1 MQKLQNIY
9 ESICKHSPDLLF
21 RLDNSDNIQ
30 FSTSAFSENLGYSS
44 EELTQLS
51 IKELFDSAQ
60 DYHAFKLSFRKNP
73 QLINFEVT
81 FRHKDG
87 SRNIGSI
94 NAKKISEN
102 GESYIVGSIRDIS
115 EQKSREIELKNSYQE
130 AQKWQQYLELIYKII
145 ENINKH
151 RDVEN
156 IGTTVAEGLEQLMLF
171 DAYQIYT
178 YNEKEDLLETVFR
191 YETYSHN
198 ELVSN
203 SALPADKGIIGRI
216 FRTSQSEIVDDVQ
229 KDEDV
234 FYLPGEMHHDESLL
248 GVPLI
253 VDDKAIGVI
262 ILVKKGLS
270 QFRSEELHILSVIS
284 RQVAIALENAQLND
298 RERKSREQAEQANRS
313 KSEFLANM
321 SHEIRTPMNAIIGMS
336 ELMIDTKIDSEQ
348 RDFLTTIRES
358 SYALLHL
365 INDILDFSKIEAGK
379 MDLNPENFNL
389 RITLETIV
397 ESMAGRA
404 DEKNIELIL
413 NHDSEIPT
421 GLFGDPG
428 RIRQILINLLGNAI
442 KFTQEGEVIL
452 TAKLNSIKDDV
463 LDIFFSVRDTGIGI
477 PANKTDLIFEK
488 FTQADGST
496 TRKFGGTGL
505 GLAISRQ
512 LVEMMDGNIGVTSTP
527 GKGSTFYCN
536 LKLKKGELTED
547 EPKIIAD
554 LEGISVLIIDDNA
567 TNRYIL
573 EKTLR
578 IWGIRPISHS
588 NGKHGIQELYDAAK
602 QGKPIPLV
610 LLDMQMPQMD
620 GETVTRRVLKEPLLD
635 QTRIIILTS
644 MGKRG
649 DAKRLKDIGI
659 KAYLT
664 KPIKQAQLKH
674 AILSVMADQDTIEST
689 KKKLVTKYTV
699 AEHHRNDV
707 RILLAEDN
715 PINQRVGQKI
725 LEKRAYQVDVVDNG
739 AAAIEAIQKN
749 TYSLILMDI
758 QMPVM
763 DGLTATEEIRKLD
776 GELKDIPIIAM
787 TANAMKGDEEKCL
800 AAGMDDYISKPFKP
814 DDLYEKIAKWE
825 YGRETIT

>member
-1 MQKLQNIY
+1 MQNSQYIY
-9 ESICKHSPDLLF
+9 ESILTHTPDSLF
-21 RLDNSDNIQ
+21 RLDESDTLQ
-30 FSTSAFSENLGYSS
+30 FSTPALSEKFGYSS
-44 EELTQLS
+44 QELIKLS
-51 IKELFDSAQ
+51 FKDLFYSTQ
-60 DYHAFKLSFRKNP
+60 DYHSFKHAISQKS
-73 QLINFEVT
+73 QLTDFEAT
-81 FRHKDG
+81 LRHKDG
-87 SRNIGSI
+87 SQNISSI

-102 GESYIVGSIRDIS
+102 GKSYIIGSIRDIS
-115 EQKSREIELKNSYQE
+115 EQKSKEAELKKSYQE
-130 AQKWQQYLELIYKII
+130 AQKWQQYLELIYKTI
-145 ENINKH
+145 EDINKI

-156 IGTTVAEGLEQLMLF
+156 IGATVAEGLEQLMLF

-178 YNEKEDLLETVFR
+178 YNDKEDLLQTVCR
-191 YETYSHN
+191 YGKYNHSEF
-198 ELVSN
+198 VSN
-203 SALPADKGIIGRI
+203 NNIRVDKGIIGRI
-216 FRTSQSEIVDDVQ
+216 FRTAQSEIIDDVQ
-229 KDEDV
+229 KDKDV
-234 FYLPGEMHHDESLL
+234 FYLAGEMHHNKSLL

-253 VDDKAIGVI
+253 VDNKAIGVI
-262 ILVKKGLS
+262 ILVKKGLN
-270 QFRSEELHILSVIS
+270 QFRSEELRILSVIS
-284 RQVAIALENAQLND
+284 PQVAIALENAQLNR
-298 RERKSREQAEQANRS
+298 RERESREQAEQANRF

-348 RDFLTTIRES
+348 RDFLNTIRES

-397 ESMAGRA
+397 ESMATGA
-404 DEKNIELIL
+404 DEKSVELIL
-413 NHDSEIPT
+413 NYDSKIPT
-421 GLFGDPG
+421 GIFGDPG

-452 TAKLNSIKDDV
+452 TAKLNSIEDDI
-463 LDIFFSVRDTGIGI
+463 LDIFFSVKDTGIGI

-512 LVEMMDGNIGVTSTP
+512 LVEMMDGNIGVTSIP

-536 LKLKKGELTED
+536 LKLKKGEFTED
-547 EPKIIAD
+547 EPKIVPD
-554 LEGISVLIIDDNA
+554 LDGLPVLIIDDSS
-567 TNRYIL
+567 TNRFIL

-578 IWGIRPISHS
+578 IWGIQPTS
-588 NGKHGIQELYDAAK
+588 NSSGKQGIQDLYNAAR
-602 QGKPIPLV
+602 QGEPIPLV

-620 GETVTRRVLKEPLLD
+620 GETVARRILKEPLLK

-674 AILSVMADQDTIEST
+674 AILSVMADQDKEDSPE
-689 KKKLVTKYTV
+689 KKLVTKYTV
-699 AEHHRNDV
+699 AEHHRNDL
-707 RILLAEDN
+707 RILLVEDN

-725 LEKRAYQVDVVDNG
+725 LEKRAYRVDVVDNG
-739 AAAIEAIQKN
+739 AAAIEALQKD

-763 DGLTATEEIRKLD
+763 DGLTATQEIRKLE

-787 TANAMKGDEEKCL
+787 TANVMKGDEEECL

-814 DDLYEKIAKWE
+814 NELYEKIAKWE
-825 YGRETIT
+825 YGQETIA